1 MRWSL
6 NATVTGAAIFA
17 GKLRSSTPTP
27 SPPLPPVSR
36 KINGG
41 IREFSMRGASSRKE
55 GIRERG
61 RHNGLLSLNGEK
73 SPRGPRPSLTF
84 PLSSIESN
92 RVEFRSTVVIIC
104 SFYRYF
110 FGLFSKIFRG
120 DKLFTL
126 ETGPSWSDKGYKG
139 RNFGNS
145 LPSSRTGSKG
155 YLIFSI
161 IIFGKREWNLKFCPW
176 FHYS

>member
-139 RNFGNS
+139 RNFGIS
-145 LPSSRTGSKG
+145 LPSKG

>member
-1 MRWSL
+1 MPPSPAPL
-6 NATVTGAAIFA
+6 
-17 GKLRSSTPTP
+17 SSPVNSAHP
-27 SPPLPPVSR
+27 QRPPPLPPVSR

-41 IREFSMRGASSRKE
+41 IREFSMGGGGRVSSRKE

-92 RVEFRSTVVIIC
+92 RVEFRSAVVIIC

-126 ETGPSWSDKGYKG
+126 ETGGSRSDKGYWRG
-139 RNFGNS
+139 GILEFS
-145 LPSSRTGSKG
+145 LPSKG

-161 IIFGKREWNLKFCPW
+161 IIFGKRE
-176 FHYS
+176 

>member
-1 MRWSL
+1 MPPSPAPL
-6 NATVTGAAIFA
+6 
-17 GKLRSSTPTP
+17 SSPVNSAHP
-27 SPPLPPVSR
+27 RRPPPLPPVSR

-41 IREFSMRGASSRKE
+41 IREFSMGGGGKGKFTERRNSRE
-55 GIRERG
+55 GETQWTS
-61 RHNGLLSLNGEK
+61 LWLNGEK

-92 RVEFRSTVVIIC
+92 RVEFRSAVVIIC

-126 ETGPSWSDKGYKG
+126 ETGALDLIRDIGGGEFW
-139 RNFGNS
+139 NF
-145 LPSSRTGSKG
+145 LFLRKDIL
-155 YLIFSI
+155 YFRL
-161 IIFGKREWNLKFCPW
+161 
-176 FHYS
+176 

>member
-1 MRWSL
+1 M
-6 NATVTGAAIFA
+6 
-17 GKLRSSTPTP
+17 
-27 SPPLPPVSR
+27 
-36 KINGG
+36 GG
-41 IREFSMRGASSRKE
+41 GRVSSRKE

-126 ETGPSWSDKGYKG
+126 ETGALDLIRDIRGG
-139 RNFGNS
+139 ILEFS
-145 LPSSRTGSKG
+145 LPSKG

-161 IIFGKREWNLKFCPW
+161 IIFGKRE
-176 FHYS
+176 

>member
-1 MRWSL
+1 MPPSPSPL
-6 NATVTGAAIFA
+6 
-17 GKLRSSTPTP
+17 SSPVNSAHP
-27 SPPLPPVSR
+27 RRPPPLPPVSR

-41 IREFSMRGASSRKE
+41 IREFSMGRGGRVSSRKE

-92 RVEFRSTVVIIC
+92 RVEFRSVVVIIC

-126 ETGPSWSDKGYKG
+126 ETGALDLIRDIKGG
-139 RNFGNS
+139 ILEFS
-145 LPSSRTGSKG
+145 LPSKG

-161 IIFGKREWNLKFCPW
+161 IIFGKRE
-176 FHYS
+176 

>member
-1 MRWSL
+1 MPPSPAPL
-6 NATVTGAAIFA
+6 
-17 GKLRSSTPTP
+17 SSPVNSAHP
-27 SPPLPPVSR
+27 RRPPPLPPVSR

-41 IREFSMRGASSRKE
+41 IREFSMGGGGRASSRKE

-92 RVEFRSTVVIIC
+92 RVEFRSAVVIIC

-110 FGLFSKIFRG
+110 FGLFSKNFQG
-120 DKLFTL
+120 
-126 ETGPSWSDKGYKG
+126 GQVVHP
-139 RNFGNS
+139 RNG
-145 LPSSRTGSKG
+145 SSRSDIRDIRGGILEFSLSSKG

-161 IIFGKREWNLKFCPW
+161 IIFGKRE
-176 FHYS
+176 